1 MESAMHD
8 ATLSRDLLLNELVR
22 VLHKT
27 FEAQAAIVFRMTQG
41 RWNPVCF
48 GGCNWDDAVR
58 VAEIINDENIGRDEP
73 VPRTSSGR
81 KQFLYRFRDDC
92 EELSVWAVEGQTA
105 LDSAEFEFLCRRTQ
119 LAVASGQRRQAS
131 AVSGEQHDTVASA
144 KDGIIYRSSV
154 MRSVSERI
162 RMLHGSRAT
171 VLITGESGTGKE
183 LAARA
188 IHRYSERADKTF
200 IAYNASSIPREIA
213 EAELFGYTKGTFT
226 GACHDSL
233 GIIRSADGGTLFL
246 DEIGDMPLEIQPK
259 LLRFLENG
267 EVYPLGKSKAIKTD
281 IRVIAA
287 TNRDL
292 SRMVV
297 EGTFRADLWYRI
309 NGINIALPPLRD
321 RREDIPMLVHHLLEK
336 FSKRENKKG
345 LILAP
350 GLLKE
355 LMLYGWPGN
364 VRELA
369 NVIEQLVVFTPSG
382 GVSGCSLL
390 HSHVKAHLSTSK
402 ASTEVTAS
410 HSPNGSDE
418 TRARARDAQRLT
430 LPEAIAELEQAMIEN
445 ALSYHHNNISRAA
458 ATLGLS
464 RFGLQRKLKR
474 LSSCNCREGAIAS
487 RVAPGVASATSVG
500 TDGASTVG
508 P

>member
-1 MESAMHD
+1 MD
-8 ATLSRDLLLNELVR
+8 YATLSRDPRLNESR
-22 VLHKT
+22 C
-27 FEAQAAIVFRMTQG
+27 EQQ
-41 RWNPVCF
+41 
-48 GGCNWDDAVR
+48 DAV
-58 VAEIINDENIGRDEP
+58 AN
-73 VPRTSSGR
+73 
-81 KQFLYRFRDDC
+81 
-92 EELSVWAVEGQTA
+92 
-105 LDSAEFEFLCRRTQ
+105 
-119 LAVASGQRRQAS
+119 
-131 AVSGEQHDTVASA
+131 A

-154 MRSVSERI
+154 MRSVCERI

-188 IHRYSERADKTF
+188 VHRYSERADKTF

-226 GACHDSL
+226 GAYQDSL

-267 EVYPLGKSKAIKTD
+267 EVYPLGKSRAIKTD

-292 SRMVV
+292 SQMVA
-297 EGTFRADLWYRI
+297 EGKFRADLWYRI

-321 RREDIPMLVHHLLEK
+321 RPEDIPMLVHHLLEK
-336 FSKRENKKG
+336 FSRREKKKG
-345 LILAP
+345 IILAP
-350 GLLKE
+350 DLLKE
-355 LMLYGWPGN
+355 LMHYSWPGN

-369 NVIEQLVVFTPSG
+369 NVVEQLVVFTPSDG
-382 GVSGCSLL
+382 ISECSLL
-390 HSHVKAHLSTSK
+390 HSHVKEQLSSSRQSIGVA
-402 ASTEVTAS
+402 ASY
-410 HSPNGSDE
+410 SPNGSDALRKLPR
-418 TRARARDAQRLT
+418 TQSSQT
-430 LPEAIAELEQAMIEN
+430 LPEAVAELEQAMIEN
-445 ALSYHHNNISRAA
+445 ALSSHHNNISRAA

-474 LSSCNCREGAIAS
+474 LSTCNCREDTIAS
-487 RVAPGVASATSVG
+487 PVAPRLASATSVG
-500 TDGASTVG
+500 SDGASTVG

>member
-1 MESAMHD
+1 MHD
-8 ATLSRDLLLNELVR
+8 TALSRALILDELVR

-27 FEAQAAIVFRMTQG
+27 FGVEAAIAFRMTEG
-41 RWNPVCF
+41 RWDPVCF
-48 GGCNWDDAVR
+48 CGCDWDDAVSI
-58 VAEIINDENIGRDEP
+58 AEIINDENVRSDGPASRA
-73 VPRTSSGR
+73 SSAR
-81 KQFLYRFRDDC
+81 KQFLYCFRDDS

-105 LDSAEFEFLCRRTQ
+105 LDRAEFEFLCMRTELT
-119 LAVASGQRRQAS
+119 LAAGQRRQAT
-131 AVSGEQHDTVASA
+131 AGCEQHDAVANA

-154 MRSVSERI
+154 MRNVSERI
-162 RMLHGSRAT
+162 SMMRGSRAT

-183 LAARA
+183 LTARA

-213 EAELFGYTKGTFT
+213 ESELFGYTKGTFT
-226 GACHDSL
+226 GAYQDSL

-292 SRMVV
+292 SRMVA

-309 NGINIALPPLRD
+309 NGINIALPPLRE
-321 RREDIPMLVHHLLEK
+321 RPEDIPMLVHHLLEK
-336 FSKRENKKG
+336 FSKRENKQG
-345 LILAP
+345 IVLAP

-355 LMLYGWPGN
+355 LMLYSWPGN

-382 GVSGCSLL
+382 GVSECSLL
-390 HSHVKAHLSTSK
+390 HSHVKAQLSSSRL
-402 ASTEVTAS
+402 STEVTTS
-410 HSPNGSDE
+410 HAPNGSDA
-418 TRARARDAQRLT
+418 TRALPQTRFSKELT
-430 LPEAIAELEQAMIEN
+430 LPEAVAELEQAMIEN
-445 ALSYHHNNISRAA
+445 ALSYHRNNISRAA

-474 LSSCNCREGAIAS
+474 LSSFNCRAAALAS
-487 RVAPGVASATSVG
+487 RVAPNVASATSVG
-500 TDGASTVG
+500 GDGAGTVG

>member
-1 MESAMHD
+1 MHD
-8 ATLSRDLLLNELVR
+8 AALSRDLLLNELVK
-22 VLHKT
+22 VLHQT
-27 FEAQAAIVFRMTQG
+27 FEAEAAIAFRMTEG
-41 RWNPVCF
+41 RWDPMCF
-48 GGCNWDDAVR
+48 CGCNDDDAVR
-58 VAEIINDENIGRDEP
+58 VAEIINDMNVGGDGTAL
-73 VPRTSSGR
+73 RTSGR
-81 KQFLYRFRDDC
+81 KQYLYRFRDDP
-92 EELSVWAVEGQTA
+92 EELSVWAVEGQSA
-105 LDSAEFEFLCRRTQ
+105 LDRAEFEFLCMGTE
-119 LAVASGQRRQAS
+119 LTLASGRRRRAGAAS
-131 AVSGEQHDTVASA
+131 GCEKHDAVASA

-154 MRSVSERI
+154 MRNVNDRI
-162 RMLHGSRAT
+162 KMLRGSRAT

-226 GACHDSL
+226 GAYQDSL

-246 DEIGDMPLEIQPK
+246 DEIGDLPLEIQPK

-292 SRMVV
+292 SRMVA

-321 RREDIPMLVHHLLEK
+321 RPEDIPMLVHHLLEK
-336 FSKRENKKG
+336 FSKRENKKKI
-345 LILAP
+345 ILAP

-355 LMLYGWPGN
+355 LTLYTWPGN

-390 HSHVKAHLSTSK
+390 HSHVKAELSSSK
-402 ASTEVTAS
+402 LSTEVTAAYA
-410 HSPNGSDE
+410 PNGSDAMRE
-418 TRARARDAQRLT
+418 LSRTRSSRELT
-430 LPEAIAELEQAMIEN
+430 LPEAVAELEQAMIES
-445 ALSYHHNNISRAA
+445 ALSYHRNNISRAA

-474 LSSCNCREGAIAS
+474 LSSCDCREAALAS
-487 RVAPGVASATSVG
+487 QVAQGVASATSVG
-500 TDGASTVG
+500 SDGDGTVG

>member
-1 MESAMHD
+1 MQDTA
-8 ATLSRDLLLNELVR
+8 LSRDVPLNE
-22 VLHKT
+22 
-27 FEAQAAIVFRMTQG
+27 G
-41 RWNPVCF
+41 
-48 GGCNWDDAVR
+48 
-58 VAEIINDENIGRDEP
+58 
-73 VPRTSSGR
+73 
-81 KQFLYRFRDDC
+81 
-92 EELSVWAVEGQTA
+92 
-105 LDSAEFEFLCRRTQ
+105 DS
-119 LAVASGQRRQAS
+119 
-131 AVSGEQHDTVASA
+131 VASA
-144 KDGIIYRSSV
+144 RDGIIYRSTL
-154 MRSVSERI
+154 MRNVSERI
-162 RMLHGSRAT
+162 RMLRGSRAT

-188 IHRYSERADKTF
+188 IHRYSERANKTF

-226 GACHDSL
+226 GAYQDSL

-246 DEIGDMPLEIQPK
+246 DEIGDLPLEIQPK

-292 SRMVV
+292 SRMVTD
-297 EGTFRADLWYRI
+297 GTFRADLWYRI
-309 NGINIALPPLRD
+309 NGINVALPPLRD
-321 RREDIPMLVHHLLEK
+321 RPDDIPMLVHHLLEK

-345 LILAP
+345 IILAP

-355 LMLYGWPGN
+355 LMLYSWPGN

-382 GVSGCSLL
+382 GVSGCALL
-390 HSHVKAHLSTSK
+390 HSHVKAKLSS
-402 ASTEVTAS
+402 STEVTAS
-410 HSPNGSDE
+410 PSSDGSDE
-418 TRARARDAQRLT
+418 TRASRTRSSRT
-430 LPEAIAELEQAMIEN
+430 LPEAIAELEQAMIAN
-445 ALSYHHNNISRAA
+445 ALSYHQNNISRAA

-474 LSSCNCREGAIAS
+474 LSNCNCEATIAS
-487 RVAPGVASATSVG
+487 RVASGVASATGVG
-500 TDGASTVG
+500 SDGASTVG

>member
-1 MESAMHD
+1 MHD
-8 ATLSRDLLLNELVR
+8 TALSRDLLLDELVR
-22 VLHKT
+22 VLHGT
-27 FEAQAAIVFRMTQG
+27 FEVQAAIAFRMTQG

-48 GGCNWDDAVR
+48 CGCDWDDAVR
-58 VAEIINDENIGRDEP
+58 VAEIINDENGRSDEP
-73 VPRTSSGR
+73 ASRTSSGR
-81 KQFLYRFRDDC
+81 KQFLYCFRNDS
-92 EELSVWAVEGQTA
+92 EELSVWAVEGQTV
-105 LDSAEFEFLCRRTQ
+105 LDRAEFEFQCMRTE
-119 LAVASGQRRQAS
+119 LTFASGQRRQAT
-131 AVSGEQHDTVASA
+131 AVSGCEQPEAVASA
-144 KDGIIYRSSV
+144 RDGIIYRSSV
-154 MRSVSERI
+154 MRNVSERI
-162 RMLHGSRAT
+162 SMMRGSRAT

-226 GACHDSL
+226 GAYQDSL
-233 GIIRSADGGTLFL
+233 GIIRSADGGTFFL
-246 DEIGDMPLEIQPK
+246 DEIGDLPLEIQPK

-267 EVYPLGKSKAIKTD
+267 EVYPLGKSKAINTD

-292 SRMVV
+292 SRMVA

-321 RREDIPMLVHHLLEK
+321 RPEDIPMLVHHLLEK
-336 FSKRENKKG
+336 FSKVENKKG
-345 LILAP
+345 IILAP

-355 LMLYGWPGN
+355 LMLYSWPGN

-390 HSHVKAHLSTSK
+390 HSHVKAQFSSSK
-402 ASTEVTAS
+402 LSTEVTAS
-410 HSPNGSDE
+410 HSPNGSDA
-418 TRARARDAQRLT
+418 TRALPRTRSSKELT
-430 LPEAIAELEQAMIEN
+430 LPEAVAELEHAMIEN
-445 ALSYHHNNISRAA
+445 ALSYHQNNISRAA

-474 LSSCNCREGAIAS
+474 LSNCNCREEVIAS
-487 RVAPGVASATSVG
+487 QVAPGVASATSVDS
-500 TDGASTVG
+500 DGAGTVG

>member
-1 MESAMHD
+1 MQNA
-8 ATLSRDLLLNELVR
+8 ALSRDLLSN
-22 VLHKT
+22 
-27 FEAQAAIVFRMTQG
+27 
-41 RWNPVCF
+41 
-48 GGCNWDDAVR
+48 
-58 VAEIINDENIGRDEP
+58 
-73 VPRTSSGR
+73 
-81 KQFLYRFRDDC
+81 
-92 EELSVWAVEGQTA
+92 
-105 LDSAEFEFLCRRTQ
+105 
-119 LAVASGQRRQAS
+119 
-131 AVSGEQHDTVASA
+131 EQHDAINSA
-144 KDGIIYRSSV
+144 RDGIIYRSTV
-154 MRSVSERI
+154 MRNVSERI

-188 IHRYSERADKTF
+188 IHRYSDRADKTF
-200 IAYNASSIPREIA
+200 VPYNASSIPREIA
-213 EAELFGYTKGTFT
+213 ESELFGYTKGTFT
-226 GACHDSL
+226 GAYQDSL

-259 LLRFLENG
+259 LLRFLESG
-267 EVYPLGKSKAIKTD
+267 EVYPLGKSKAVKTD

-292 SRMVV
+292 SRMVA

-336 FSKRENKKG
+336 FSKRENKSEIV
-345 LILAP
+345 LEPDLV
-350 GLLKE
+350 KE
-355 LMLYGWPGN
+355 LMLYNWPGN

-390 HSHVKAHLSTSK
+390 HSHVKAQLSSYQT
-402 ASTEVTAS
+402 STEPAAS
-410 HSPNGSDE
+410 HSPNGSDS
-418 TRARARDAQRLT
+418 TRALPRTRSSRT
-430 LPEAIAELEQAMIEN
+430 LSEAIAELEQSMIEN
-445 ALSYHHNNISRAA
+445 ALSYHQNNISRAA

-474 LSSCNCREGAIAS
+474 LSSFNCRAVALAS
-487 RVAPGVASATSVG
+487 QVAPGVASATGVG
-500 TDGASTVG
+500 TDGAGTVG

>member
-1 MESAMHD
+1 MD
-8 ATLSRDLLLNELVR
+8 YATLSRDPRLNESR
-22 VLHKT
+22 C
-27 FEAQAAIVFRMTQG
+27 EQQ
-41 RWNPVCF
+41 
-48 GGCNWDDAVR
+48 DAV
-58 VAEIINDENIGRDEP
+58 AN
-73 VPRTSSGR
+73 
-81 KQFLYRFRDDC
+81 
-92 EELSVWAVEGQTA
+92 
-105 LDSAEFEFLCRRTQ
+105 
-119 LAVASGQRRQAS
+119 
-131 AVSGEQHDTVASA
+131 A

-154 MRSVSERI
+154 MRSVCERI

-188 IHRYSERADKTF
+188 VHRYSERADKTF

-226 GACHDSL
+226 GAYQDSL

-267 EVYPLGKSKAIKTD
+267 EVYPLGKSRAIKTD

-292 SRMVV
+292 SQMVA
-297 EGTFRADLWYRI
+297 EGKFRADLWYRI

-321 RREDIPMLVHHLLEK
+321 RPEDIPMLVHHLLEK
-336 FSKRENKKG
+336 FSRREKKKG
-345 LILAP
+345 IILAP
-350 GLLKE
+350 DLLKE
-355 LMLYGWPGN
+355 LMHYSWPGN

-369 NVIEQLVVFTPSG
+369 NVVEQLVVFTPSDG
-382 GVSGCSLL
+382 ISECSLL
-390 HSHVKAHLSTSK
+390 HSHVKEQLSSSRQSIGVA
-402 ASTEVTAS
+402 ASY
-410 HSPNGSDE
+410 SPNGSDALR
-418 TRARARDAQRLT
+418 TLPRTQSSQT
-430 LPEAIAELEQAMIEN
+430 LPEAVAELEQAMIEN
-445 ALSYHHNNISRAA
+445 ALSSHHNNISRAA

-474 LSSCNCREGAIAS
+474 LSTCNCREDTIAS
-487 RVAPGVASATSVG
+487 PVAPRLASATSVG
-500 TDGASTVG
+500 SDGASTVG

>member
-1 MESAMHD
+1 MD
-8 ATLSRDLLLNELVR
+8 NATLSCDPRLNE
-22 VLHKT
+22 
-27 FEAQAAIVFRMTQG
+27 
-41 RWNPVCF
+41 
-48 GGCNWDDAVR
+48 
-58 VAEIINDENIGRDEP
+58 
-73 VPRTSSGR
+73 SGR
-81 KQFLYRFRDDC
+81 
-92 EELSVWAVEGQTA
+92 
-105 LDSAEFEFLCRRTQ
+105 
-119 LAVASGQRRQAS
+119 
-131 AVSGEQHDTVASA
+131 EQHDAVATA
-144 KDGIIYRSSV
+144 RDGIIYRSSV
-154 MRSVSERI
+154 MRSVCERI

-188 IHRYSERADKTF
+188 VHRYSDRADKTF

-226 GACHDSL
+226 GAYQDSL

-267 EVYPLGKSKAIKTD
+267 EVYPLGKSRAIKTD

-292 SRMVV
+292 SRMVA
-297 EGTFRADLWYRI
+297 EGKFRADLWYRI

-321 RREDIPMLVHHLLEK
+321 RPEDIPMLVHHLLEK
-336 FSKRENKKG
+336 FSKREKKKG
-345 LILAP
+345 IILAP

-355 LMLYGWPGN
+355 LMLYSWPGN

-369 NVIEQLVVFTPSG
+369 NVVEQLVVFTPSDG
-382 GVSGCSLL
+382 ISEGSLL
-390 HSHVKAHLSTSK
+390 HSHVKEQLS
-402 ASTEVTAS
+402 STRQSPGVTDS
-410 HSPNGSDE
+410 HSSNGSDALR
-418 TRARARDAQRLT
+418 TLPRTQSSRT
-430 LPEAIAELEQAMIEN
+430 LPEAVAELEQAMIEN
-445 ALSYHHNNISRAA
+445 ALSSHHNNISRAA

-474 LSSCNCREGAIAS
+474 LSTCNCREDTIAS
-487 RVAPGVASATSVG
+487 PVAPRLASATSVG
-500 TDGASTVG
+500 SDGASTVG

>member
-1 MESAMHD
+1 MQD
-8 ATLSRDLLLNELVR
+8 TTLSPDPLLNELVK
-22 VLHKT
+22 VLHTT
-27 FEAQAAIVFRMTQG
+27 FETEEAIVFHMIRG
-41 RWNPVCF
+41 RWIPLCF
-48 GGCNWDDAVR
+48 CGCDRDRAVR
-58 VAEIINDENIGRDEP
+58 VAEIINDENIGSDKP
-73 VPRTSSGR
+73 APRAHGDRT
-81 KQFLYRFRDDC
+81 QFLYRFRQSS
-92 EELSVWAVEGQTA
+92 EEISVWTIEGHTA
-105 LDSAEFEFLCRRTQ
+105 LDRTEFEFLCMRTD
-119 LAVASGQRRQAS
+119 LALASDQRRQA
-131 AVSGEQHDTVASA
+131 GCEQHAVASA
-144 KDGIIYRSSV
+144 KDGIIYRSNV
-154 MRSVSERI
+154 MRCVSDRI
-162 RMLHGSRAT
+162 RMLRGSRAT

-213 EAELFGYTKGTFT
+213 EAELFGYMKGTFT
-226 GACHDSL
+226 GAYQDSL

-267 EVYPLGKSKAIKTD
+267 EVYPLGKSKAIATD

-292 SRMVV
+292 SQMVAD
-297 EGTFRADLWYRI
+297 GTFRADLWYRI

-321 RREDIPMLVHHLLEK
+321 RPEDIPMLVHHLMEK
-336 FSKRENKKG
+336 FSKRENKTG
-345 LILAP
+345 IILAP

-355 LMLYGWPGN
+355 LMLYSWPGN

-390 HSHVKAHLSTSK
+390 HSHVKAQLSSSK
-402 ASTEVTAS
+402 PSTEVS
-410 HSPNGSDE
+410 NSRNGSE
-418 TRARARDAQRLT
+418 ATHAFSRTRVSEQQT
-430 LPEAIAELEQAMIEN
+430 LPEAVAELEQQMIEN
-445 ALSYHHNNISRAA
+445 ALSYHDNNISRAA

-474 LSSCNCREGAIAS
+474 LWASNYGAEAMAS
-487 RVAPGVASATSVG
+487 RVAPRVASATGLGSG
-500 TDGASTVG
+500 GATIVG